1 MSRLGLQY
9 GRGTL
14 EWDQSPEA
22 VTCRRAI
29 PARPPGG
36 HMQRGRDRRPRGR
49 LADPHPV
56 PTTPVNDRL
65 GARYVLH
72 GALRR
77 RDQRVLDLLAV
88 VLVGHRPQHRHRLR
102 HRHRHLDVRDP
113 SDLLDHRPAPVVA
126 KPLAVLVARPA
137 LQQARAAQLL
147 TGLNVLPLQ
156 HGDQIVALDRLP
168 APHAELSQRV
178 IETQPQHRGA
188 PARAPLKTLLRELV
202 IAACERLRR
211 RLQLQAIVARPRRV
225 GSQVVCCG
233 VTRGARRWVDGAA
246 HAFGS
251 VLTSSSG
258 GGVWL
263 GPGTWYPGW
272 SEGPVTGAVALV
284 RNLSLP
290 ESEAAAVQSR
300 GGPAGPS
307 AASREAAPLTGG
319 AARSY
324 AVSPA

>member
-65 GARYVLH
+65 GARHVLH

-77 RDQRVLDLLAV
+77 RDQRVLDLLAA

-113 SDLLDHRPAPVVA
+113 SDLLDHRPALVVA

-178 IETQPQHRGA
+178 IETQPQHGGA

-225 GSQVVCCG
+225 GTVPDLDHDLRQ
-233 VTRGARRWVDGAA
+233 RQHRFR
-246 HAFGS
+246 
-251 VLTSSSG
+251 SSS
-258 GGVWL
+258 
-263 GPGTWYPGW
+263 
-272 SEGPVTGAVALV
+272 VTELMGRSVPRRA
-284 RNLSLP
+284 
-290 ESEAAAVQSR
+290 
-300 GGPAGPS
+300 S
-307 AASREAAPLTGG
+307 A
-319 AARSY
+319 
-324 AVSPA
+324 